1 MPKATVSKVRFQTPS
16 GRFAGI
22 GTRVVLEDGYT
33 ATFVGPPASK
43 ARAIQNA
50 EYQRSKGLP
59 SETLAITSGWTLA
72 DPASSVAYAKKT
84 RKKTGAPPSPLGM

>member
-33 ATFVGPPASK
+33 ATFVGPISK
-43 ARAIQNA
+43 ARAIQST
-50 EYQRSKGLP
+50 EYQRSRGLP
-59 SETLAITSGWTLA
+59 SETPAMISTEIRETSK
-72 DPASSVAYAKKT
+72 VEYAP
-84 RKKTGAPPSPLGM
+84 RKKPSNAPPSPLGM